1 MMKRQM
7 LKTLPLSVITLTVV
21 FAAAAVSARAQSIP
35 RVKAEIPF
43 EFVVGDRTMAA
54 GEYWVLSSTQDGSA
68 VTIRNAKTADSA
80 IRLSNSME
88 PRRNDDRARLVFH
101 RYGRT
106 YFLAEIWPGNDA
118 TGRQLLKSKSE
129 RAVQRELARVGAPS
143 YERVELVAGAR

>member
-1 MMKRQM
+1 MKRQM
-7 LKTLPLSVITLTVV
+7 LKTLPLSVITLTIV
-21 FAAAAVSARAQSIP
+21 FAATAVSARAQSKP

-54 GEYWVLSSTQDGSA
+54 GEYWVSSSIQDGSA
-68 VTIRNAKTADSA
+68 VTIRNAKTADST